1 MTAFDDRLRGRH
13 GTQDK
18 LTIDQHRRATT
29 RGADE
34 QEN

>member
-1 MTAFDDRLRGRH
+1 MTAFDDALRGRR
-13 GTQDK
+13 GEQDK
-18 LTIDQHRRATT
+18 LTIDRHRRATT